1 MSRFNGSIDERF
13 TVPLPPERVRELLA
27 STALWVELQED
38 VQTAKELEP
47 GTLDVQLKPHEHGP
61 VRFQGRFVADWRS
74 SGDTV
79 TWRSRPAKDANFE
92 LNGRATVTAAGGGSA
107 VHWVE
112 SVSAEIPVN
121 RIVRKMVAP
130 IADRMMAR
138 GLRGYVERVKQ
149 HLSKTA

>member
-13 TVPLPPERVRELLA
+13 ETPLPPERVRALLA
-27 STALWVELQED
+27 DTALWVELQQD
-38 VQTAKELEP
+38 VETAREVGP
-47 GTLDVQLKPHEHGP
+47 STLDVTLKAHQHGP
-61 VRFQGRFVADWRS
+61 VQFQGRFVATWS
-74 SGDTV
+74 TEGDTV
-79 TWRSRPAKDANFE
+79 RWRSAAGSGANFE
-92 LNGRATVTAAGGGSA
+92 IDGKATVTPHGSGSQ

-138 GLRGYVERVKQ
+138 GLRGYVERVRD
-149 HLSKTA
+149 HLARA